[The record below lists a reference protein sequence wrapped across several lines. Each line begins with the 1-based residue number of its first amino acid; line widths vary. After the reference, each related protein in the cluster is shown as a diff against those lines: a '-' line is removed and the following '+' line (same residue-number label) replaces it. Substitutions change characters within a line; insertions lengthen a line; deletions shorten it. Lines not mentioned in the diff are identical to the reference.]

1 MQTACVSLPASRQCQ
16 VLFVVTH
23 WTSSRIVV
31 KGNSGPYLPLD
42 ASLSLAVTGLA
53 DPYGLP
59 RLFMQTMKN
68 LDVSKTLPG
77 PPSSGPHQSLT
88 SALPVRA
95 WQMTMA
101 LSPFVL
107 SFPRVVYATG
117 TLRRVA
123 PDSSLN
129 SGIMA
134 ICWSGIRAANGFSG
148 WDDRLSYRY
157 SVAVLWRAWGL
168 FLDRVKSLVRTC
180 RVLTVLLR
188 LCAVCEAL
196 LGHAESCCDVARCR
210 CEITGLAGGQ
220 IRCLYVQTPMANWL
234 LDQQS
239 LARKSA
245 SPVESRQS

>member
-1 MQTACVSLPASRQCQ
+1 MTAAICLMPSSSSKSLCRLCVLVGGQHGDTWFCL
-16 VLFVVTH
+16 VGVTH

-31 KGNSGPYLPLD
+31 KGNSGPYRPLD

-68 LDVSKTLPG
+68 LEVSKTRPG
-77 PPSSGPHQSLT
+77 PPSNGPHQSLT

-101 LSPFVL
+101 LSPFGL

-117 TLRRVA
+117 TFRSVA

-157 SVAVLWRAWGL
+157 SVAVLLGDMGIVSGQDKNLWSGL
-168 FLDRVKSLVRTC
+168 V
-180 RVLTVLLR
+180 
-188 LCAVCEAL
+188 
-196 LGHAESCCDVARCR
+196 G
-210 CEITGLAGGQ
+210 
-220 IRCLYVQTPMANWL
+220 Y
-234 LDQQS
+234 
-239 LARKSA
+239 
-245 SPVESRQS
+245 